1 MEREKALSTRIAR
14 LGVGFDRQF
23 GSISVPIFQ
32 TAIYRYEKFGENL
45 GYDYSRSENPTR
57 AAVESA
63 ILELEG
69 GTRGL
74 AFSSGMAAITS
85 LLLLFKP
92 GDEIIVSDD
101 LYGGTYRLFQEI
113 MQKYGFTFHY
123 VDFEN
128 EEGVRHILERGKVA
142 ALFVETPTNP
152 LLKIADVRAVV
163 EMGKEFD
170 AMTIVDSTFATP
182 ILMRPIEF
190 GAQVVLHS
198 ATKYLGGH
206 NDLIG
211 GLIVAAEEELGER
224 LYFKQKAAGAILGPF
239 DCWLLL
245 RGMKTLH
252 VRFEKAQENA
262 VKVSEY
268 LMNSPHV
275 KKVYFPGIPGHRG
288 NDIHFS
294 QSDGPGAMLSF
305 ELEENVSLPKFFDSL
320 QVINLAESLG
330 GVESLTTHPA
340 TMTHVDIPEEE
351 RLKIGIT
358 HQLVRL
364 SVGIEEGDDLVVDL
378 GRALEVASP

>member
-1 MEREKALSTRIAR
+1 
-14 LGVGFDRQF
+14 
-23 GSISVPIFQ
+23 
-32 TAIYRYEKFGENL
+32 
-45 GYDYSRSENPTR
+45 
-57 AAVESA
+57 
-63 ILELEG
+63 
-69 GTRGL
+69 
-74 AFSSGMAAITS
+74 MAAITS